1 MLSSLLR
8 LQPER
13 ALAAGPAAA
22 GTVTGGTARVS
33 PPPQRTAR
41 VNQPPR
47 HRARQPGRAGNVS
60 ARALTHPTAVVTGT
74 STASVN
80 QPPRHRARQG
90 CHWQRQCQCSRARR
104 RRPASGC
111 GPLAR
116 QGGELEACPEL
127 LVARTPDNPVSQ
139 SEPVSQVSWS
149 RCYRGQRRF
158 LTTAGPGP

>member
-13 ALAAGPAAA
+13 ALAAGSVHQSRAAD
-22 GTVTGGTARVS
+22 
-33 PPPQRTAR
+33 PPQRTAR

-116 QGGELEACPEL
+116 HGGELEACPEL
-127 LVARTPDNPVSQ
+127 LVPQITQSVSPSQ
-139 SEPVSQVSWS
+139 SVKSAGVAAIAG
-149 RCYRGQRRF
+149 RGDSSPLQARGLDSKR
-158 LTTAGPGP
+158 P